1 MKKSLFKFPS
11 IGQFRNAVYNVNY
24 HSIDRVIQ
32 FEKTVKIHGSNASI
46 VIPLWGD
53 TAIYA
58 QSRNNIITPEKD
70 NAGFARWVED
80 NREVLTNQLGE
91 HVSDILG
98 NWDNETHAA
107 AYGEW
112 REQGIQKN
120 VADILGNWD
129 NETHVVV
136 YGEWCGQGIQKNVAV
151 NQLPKMFVV
160 FGYRVVY
167 ENDLAHPRTYSG
179 SVSSYEDEP
188 LDFSNHDIGLYNIH
202 EFGSEIITINFD
214 NLTEVQNKL
223 EADAEEV
230 GRQCPVGT
238 YFGVEGPGE
247 GHVYNAISYPLNF
260 KMKSDA
266 HKVSNKA
273 TFTPEDL
280 SQINSI
286 SELVDT
292 ILLKPRLEQGIE
304 YLKEMHIPD
313 NKFES
318 IGEYISWVIS
328 DVIKEESDIIL
339 ETGLPVKL
347 VNKEIAKRARDYFT
361 SHVNNIAFEK

>member
-11 IGQFRNAVYNVNY
+11 IEQFRNAVYNVNY

-32 FEKTVKIHGSNASI
+32 FERTVKIHGSNASI

-80 NREVLTNQLGE
+80 NREVLTNLLGE
-91 HVSDILG
+91 HVS
-98 NWDNETHAA
+98 
-107 AYGEW
+107 
-112 REQGIQKN
+112 
-120 VADILGNWD
+120 DILGNWD

-179 SVSSYEDEP
+179 SVSRFEDEP
-188 LDFSNHDIGLYNIH
+188 LDFSNPDIGLYNIH
-202 EFGSEIITINFD
+202 EFGSEIITIDFD
-214 NLTEVQNKL
+214 NLTEMQNKL

-280 SQINSI
+280 SQINNI

-313 NKFES
+313 DKFES

-361 SHVNNIAFEK
+361 SHVNNIVFEK

>member
-32 FEKTVKIHGSNASI
+32 FERTVKIHGSNASI

-80 NREVLTNQLGE
+80 NREVLTNHLAE
-91 HVSDILG
+91 HVS
-98 NWDNETHAA
+98 
-107 AYGEW
+107 
-112 REQGIQKN
+112 
-120 VADILGNWD
+120 DILGNWD

-179 SVSSYEDEP
+179 SVSRFEDEP
-188 LDFSNHDIGLYNIH
+188 LDFSNPDIGLYNIH
-202 EFGSEIITINFD
+202 EFGSEIITIDFD
-214 NLTEVQNKL
+214 NLTEMQNKL

-280 SQINSI
+280 SQINNI

-313 NKFES
+313 DKFES

-328 DVIKEESDIIL
+328 DIIKEESDIIL

-361 SHVNNIAFEK
+361 SHVNNIVFENSKSKLSYTESDNLF